1 MVESTGCSCRGIP
14 STPVSSS
21 QPFVTQSKGICYSL
35 LASPG
40 TAGMRYTNMQAKHP
54 YIQHVWT
61 APSAISSHEVAEG
74 KNMGAR
80 KRENTVTSKLE
91 GS

>member
-1 MVESTGCSCRGIP
+1 
-14 STPVSSS
+14 
-21 QPFVTQSKGICYSL
+21 
-35 LASPG
+35 
-40 TAGMRYTNMQAKHP
+40 MRYTNMQAKHP